1 MSENLHVVFGTGPVG
16 SWIARTLSEAG
27 EEVRA
32 VNRTGK
38 RPDLIPNGVE
48 VVSADVSDP
57 EQAIRAADGAGVL
70 YQALNPPYH
79 LWQQLFPGLQSGAL
93 AAAKASGARY
103 ISIDNLYMYGRVEGA
118 MTEDS
123 PIAPC
128 SRKGELRA
136 RMGAEVLAAHDSG
149 EVRAAILRSSDYYGP
164 GVTLSAFGER
174 TFMPLLAGKGG
185 EAVGNEDLAHSF
197 AYIEDVARA
206 AVVLGTRDEALGGV
220 WFTPHATAQSQR
232 TMIDESSRLAG
243 VKPRVNVVNPLMLR
257 AVGLFSPSV
266 REMNEMMYEFTNAFV
281 VDSSKIE
288 REFDLSATPLTEGLS
303 RTLAW
308 YRKRATA

>member
-1 MSENLHVVFGTGPVG
+1 VSENLHVVFGTGPVG
-16 SWIARTLSEAG
+16 SWIARTLAASG
-27 EEVRA
+27 EQVRA
-32 VNRTGK
+32 VNRSGR

-48 VVSADVSDP
+48 IVSADVSDP
-57 EQAIRAADGAGVL
+57 EQAIRAAGGTAVL

-79 LWQQLFPGLQSGAL
+79 LWQELFPGLQAAAL

-103 ISIDNLYMYGRVEGA
+103 ISIDNLYMYGRVDGA

-136 RMGAEVLAAHDSG
+136 RMGAEVLAAHESG
-149 EVRAAILRSSDYYGP
+149 AVRAAILRSSDYYGP

-174 TFMPLLAGKGG
+174 TFKPLLAGKGG
-185 EAVGNEDLAHSF
+185 EAVGNQDLAHSF

-220 WFTPHATAQSQR
+220 WFTPHAAAQSQR
-232 TMIDESSRLAG
+232 AMIDEASRLAG

-257 AVGLFSPSV
+257 LAGLFSPSI

-288 REFDLSATPLTEGLS
+288 REFGLSATPLAEGLS
-303 RTLAW
+303 RTIAW
-308 YRKRATA
+308 YRKRETA